1 MEADGGGQCHRVEMA
16 DDWEGQALRT
26 SWGVGVGKAESMT
39 RPIVSQSLSLQVGLL
54 QEGKR

>member
-1 MEADGGGQCHRVEMA
+1 MA

-39 RPIVSQSLSLQVGLL
+39 RPIVPQSLSLQVGLL